1 MADDTAHHP
10 GGGGSALATELPS
23 KWLPGVPYRDLPDAV
38 PIWKIIGASAIISAT
53 AMGSGEFI
61 IWPLIVSQV
70 GFTIFWAA
78 ILAFFFQYIMNME
91 IERYALVTGET
102 AVTGFAR
109 LWRHWG
115 IFFIICAILPN
126 MWAGWATGASTT
138 ITFWAGLGSGAVVPI
153 TIIILVSIGIA
164 LSVSPVVYQTVEKIQ
179 MAMIVMIVG
188 FVVVAVVV
196 ATDVGAWG
204 ALARGSTVEIGQNIP
219 AAVGVVGAAA
229 MAGAIAFAGA
239 GGANNLVQANWVRD
253 KEMGMGAFIPNI
265 VSPITGEEEATPG
278 TGYMTRPTEENFNRF
293 RAWWKVANTEHF
305 ITFFV
310 LGLLVTMVLCALT
323 FATIGV
329 DPGRE
334 FEEFQFIEQE
344 GQALAQQVAPWFGTL
359 FFIAGTIILF
369 STNLGVLDWVSRLV
383 SDALKTDYME
393 ESETFTM
400 SRLYFMVL
408 WAMIIF
414 GSIVV
419 AGLISAPT
427 TLLIISASLSAVVM
441 VFYNALLIVINRRFL
456 PDPMKL
462 GGWRLGAM
470 ILSFLFFL
478 FFAGWFVVAE
488 VGSIFGFGG

>member
-1 MADDTAHHP
+1 MTEVTDQPRDD
-10 GGGGSALATELPS
+10 GNLATELPS
-23 KWLPGVPYRDLPDAV
+23 RWIPAVPYRDLPDAV
-38 PIWKIIGASAIISAT
+38 PIWKIIGASAIITAT

-78 ILAFFFQYIMNME
+78 ILGFFFQYILNME

-115 IFFIICAILPN
+115 IFFILCAILPN
-126 MWAGWATGASTT
+126 MWAGWATGAATT
-138 ITFWAGLGSGAVVPI
+138 ITFWSPLGSGAVVPI

-179 MAMIVMIVG
+179 MAAIVLIVS

-196 ATDVGAWG
+196 ATSGNAWG
-204 ALARGSTVEIGQNIP
+204 ELARGSTVEFGQNIP
-219 AAVGVVGAAA
+219 AAVAVVGAATL
-229 MAGAIAFAGA
+229 AGGIAFAGA

-253 KEMGMGAFIPNI
+253 KEMGMGAYIPNI
-265 VSPITGEEEATPG
+265 VSPITGEEEAAPG
-278 TGYMTRPTEENFNRF
+278 TGYMTRPTDENFQRF
-293 RAWWKVANTEHF
+293 SAWWKIANTEQF

-310 LGLLVTMVLCALT
+310 LGLFVTMVLCALT
-323 FATIGV
+323 FATVGV

-334 FEEFQFIEQE
+334 VGEFQFIQQE
-344 GQALAQQVAPWFGTL
+344 GRALAQQVAPWFGTL

-369 STNLGVLDWVSRLV
+369 STNLGILDYVSRLV

-393 ESETFTM
+393 ENQTWTM
-400 SRLYFMVL
+400 SRLYFVVL
-408 WAMIIF
+408 WTMIIF

-427 TLLIISASLSAVVM
+427 TLLIISSSLSAVVM

-456 PDPMKL
+456 PGPMRL
-462 GGWRLGAM
+462 GGWRLVAM

-478 FFAGWFVVAE
+478 FFAGWFVIAE
-488 VGSIFGFGG
+488 IGSILGFGG

>member
-1 MADDTAHHP
+1 MTEVTDQPRDD
-10 GGGGSALATELPS
+10 GNLATELPS
-23 KWLPGVPYRDLPDAV
+23 KWIPAVPYRDLPDAV
-38 PIWKIIGASAIISAT
+38 PIWKIVGASAIISAT

-78 ILAFFFQYIMNME
+78 ILAFFFQYILNME

-115 IFFIICAILPN
+115 IFFILCAILPN
-126 MWAGWATGASTT
+126 MWAGWATGAATT
-138 ITFWAGLGSGAVVPI
+138 TTFWSPLGSGAVVPL

-179 MAMIVMIVG
+179 LAMIILILG
-188 FVVVAVVV
+188 FIAVAVAV
-196 ATDVGAWG
+196 ATSGEAWG
-204 ALARGSTVEIGQNIP
+204 ALAQGSTVDFGQNIP

-253 KEMGMGAFIPNI
+253 KEMGMGAYIPNI
-265 VSPITGEEEATPG
+265 VSPITGEEEAAPG
-278 TGYMTRPTEENFNRF
+278 TGYMTRPNEANFERF
-293 RAWWKVANTEHF
+293 RAWWKIANTEQF

-323 FATIGV
+323 FATVGV

-334 FEEFQFIEQE
+334 VGEFQFIQQE
-344 GQALAQQVAPWFGTL
+344 GRALAQQVAPWFGTL

-369 STNLGVLDWVSRLV
+369 STNLGILDYVSRLV

-393 ESETFTM
+393 ENQTWTI
-400 SRLYFMVL
+400 SRLYFVVL

-414 GSIVV
+414 GSII
-419 AGLISAPT
+419 LISGFDAPT
-427 TLLIISASLSAVVM
+427 TLLIVSSSLSAVVM
-441 VFYNALLIVINRRFL
+441 VFYNVLLIVINRRFL
-456 PDPMKL
+456 PGPMRL
-462 GGWRLGAM
+462 GGWRLVAM

-488 VGSIFGFGG
+488 IGSILGFGG